1 MKSIFVKV
9 LLSLGNL
16 ADLLIARP
24 KHRKTSTQARAVS
37 AFLLVGLVALGSIA
51 PTVTNEAKASN
62 VFDLNYAPISFGQDA
77 DLTRANSNLVV
88 GFNRMYSNVVSI
100 GGQSID
106 ARVTLNYVE
115 GHSGNEIATFDEYDN
130 GPNFSFHTQ
139 VNGTSSSQAS
149 ARFKIEFFK
158 GGTLEPVVIN
168 NLRAS
173 IADIDAWERAAFYYV
188 SSYTL
193 ADPTSIVVASP
204 SPTYVDFTSSASGTS
219 NTDQSR
225 MVQVTYDAASAIS
238 VWAGCKQNAVN
249 NIGSNGLCGFT
260 VNIGAAVFTGATVN
274 QTVAPASFTINYD
287 ANTGSGSA
295 PATASVSGVTAISD
309 PTNLS
314 KAGFVFD
321 GWSTTADGT
330 GTRVDPGDSY
340 LPHSSSVTF
349 FAQWVPASSPSP
361 TPTPTPIQSQSPF
374 TVNFLNNGGSGSM
387 VDQVSSV
394 SAGLSAN
401 TFTRTG
407 YDFAGWN
414 TAADGTGTSYSDAS
428 TYGFGSNLS
437 LYAMWTP
444 SASPSPAPSVT
455 PTPAPTAAATPYTV
469 NFVNNGGSGSM
480 ADQTSAVATGLS
492 SNSFTRNGFSFS
504 GWNTMADGSGTTYA
518 DASNYAFTAN
528 LTLFAL
534 WTPNANQPVSPPV
547 TTPAQTLPHTVTFVA
562 NGGSGSMNSQTSMVP
577 AGLASNQFER
587 AGFKFAG
594 WNTSA
599 DGSGTQV
606 VDADNYAFQ
615 ADMTLYAQWIAVEL
629 EPTALPENTG
639 DELAY
644 TGAADTAA
652 LLLLALALFVAGVA
666 IRFAPSPKRRR

>member
-1 MKSIFVKV
+1 
-9 LLSLGNL
+9 
-16 ADLLIARP
+16 
-24 KHRKTSTQARAVS
+24 
-37 AFLLVGLVALGSIA
+37 
-51 PTVTNEAKASN
+51 
-62 VFDLNYAPISFGQDA
+62 
-77 DLTRANSNLVV
+77 
-88 GFNRMYSNVVSI
+88 
-100 GGQSID
+100 
-106 ARVTLNYVE
+106 
-115 GHSGNEIATFDEYDN
+115 
-130 GPNFSFHTQ
+130 
-139 VNGTSSSQAS
+139 
-149 ARFKIEFFK
+149 
-158 GGTLEPVVIN
+158 
-168 NLRAS
+168 
-173 IADIDAWERAAFYYV
+173 
-188 SSYTL
+188 
-193 ADPTSIVVASP
+193 
-204 SPTYVDFTSSASGTS
+204 
-219 NTDQSR
+219 
-225 MVQVTYDAASAIS
+225 
-238 VWAGCKQNAVN
+238 
-249 NIGSNGLCGFT
+249 
-260 VNIGAAVFTGATVN
+260 
-274 QTVAPASFTINYD
+274 
-287 ANTGSGSA
+287 
-295 PATASVSGVTAISD
+295 
-309 PTNLS
+309 
-314 KAGFVFD
+314 
-321 GWSTTADGT
+321 
-330 GTRVDPGDSY
+330 
-340 LPHSSSVTF
+340 
-349 FAQWVPASSPSP
+349 
-361 TPTPTPIQSQSPF
+361 
-374 TVNFLNNGGSGSM
+374 VNFLNNGGSGSM

-547 TTPAQTLPHTVTFVA
+547 TTPTQTLPHTVTFVA